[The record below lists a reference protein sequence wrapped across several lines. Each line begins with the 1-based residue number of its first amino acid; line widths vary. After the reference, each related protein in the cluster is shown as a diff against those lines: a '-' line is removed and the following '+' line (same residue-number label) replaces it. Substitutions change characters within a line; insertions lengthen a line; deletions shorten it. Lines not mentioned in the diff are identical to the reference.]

1 MFAVLVADKA
11 DQRQN
16 DDRGEGLEHGW
27 VPFWGWVGLV
37 DDGLAG
43 AFVGAQ
49 LIIIRQPLNFNLPRK
64 KMTKG
69 Y

>member
-1 MFAVLVADKA
+1 M
-11 DQRQN
+11 
-16 DDRGEGLEHGW
+16 G
-27 VPFWGWVGLV
+27 VPGVQGVGSQGALSRVGLV

-49 LIIIRQPLNFNLPRK
+49 LIIIRQPLNFNLPGK

>member
-1 MFAVLVADKA
+1 M
-11 DQRQN
+11 
-16 DDRGEGLEHGW
+16 G
-27 VPFWGWVGLV
+27 VPGAQVVGAQGALSLVGLV

-49 LIIIRQPLNFNLPRK
+49 LIIIRQPLNFNLPGK

>member
-1 MFAVLVADKA
+1 M
-11 DQRQN
+11 
-16 DDRGEGLEHGW
+16 G
-27 VPFWGWVGLV
+27 VPGAQGVGAQGALSRVGLV

-43 AFVGAQ
+43 
-49 LIIIRQPLNFNLPRK
+49 LIIRQPLYGLIINQPLNFNLPRK